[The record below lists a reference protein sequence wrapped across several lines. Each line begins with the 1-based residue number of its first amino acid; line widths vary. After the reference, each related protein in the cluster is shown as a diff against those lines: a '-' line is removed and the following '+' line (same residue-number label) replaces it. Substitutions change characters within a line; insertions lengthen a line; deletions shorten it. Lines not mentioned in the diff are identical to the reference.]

1 MYGCRPI
8 PAHFSCRPWSGA
20 RVFLN
25 GCRPV
30 DTSFITF
37 LASGARVFLNGCRP
51 KFGAISKF
59 RTSGARVFLNGC
71 RPIRNC
77 QRQYKLSGACVFV
90 WCLCVCLGLVF
101 FLNKYL
107 IGIDFYSILMKI
119 SSLSYRQL
127 FGTCVL
133 NVFLYLQ
140 RLDLNH
146 IICK

>member
-1 MYGCRPI
+1 MG
-8 PAHFSCRPWSGA
+8 
-20 RVFLN
+20 
-25 GCRPV
+25 V
-30 DTSFITF
+30 DRLGIVKDNT
-37 LASGARVFLNGCRP
+37 
-51 KFGAISKF
+51 
-59 RTSGARVFLNGC
+59 
-71 RPIRNC
+71 NC
-77 QRQYKLSGACVFV
+77 LVLVCLSGTC
-90 WCLCVCLGLVF
+90 VF